1 LFLLLVLSDYTPENK
16 QKDKMTAIASRRW
29 ISLLKAIETSVGL
42 VLKIWNCDWQHIVVT
57 IVLLS
62 LPLDSDGPD
71 TVCPTTEPV
80 VSTENTAIIAGVVG
94 GLVGV
99 LLLSLLLVFILWYQ
113 FCRNKDLEDDSSRG
127 SAFDFS
133 SKRVQIINP
142 KVTAGEQ
149 EEEDIK
155 KKDTTL

>member
-1 LFLLLVLSDYTPENK
+1 MTTAFANRIMPLKILEAMGPIIPVFRIVYCNQAGLFGCNPALRGKACNEIVLSLLLDP
-16 QKDKMTAIASRRW
+16 
-29 ISLLKAIETSVGL
+29 
-42 VLKIWNCDWQHIVVT
+42 
-57 IVLLS
+57 
-62 LPLDSDGPD
+62 DGPD
-71 TVCPTTEPV
+71 TVCSTEPV

-142 KVTAGEQ
+142 NMTAGEQ
-149 EEEDIK
+149 EEEIK

>member
-1 LFLLLVLSDYTPENK
+1 MATHSSHNCNEIVLSLLLDP
-16 QKDKMTAIASRRW
+16 
-29 ISLLKAIETSVGL
+29 
-42 VLKIWNCDWQHIVVT
+42 
-57 IVLLS
+57 
-62 LPLDSDGPD
+62 DGPD
-71 TVCPTTEPV
+71 TICPTEPV

>member
-1 LFLLLVLSDYTPENK
+1 
-16 QKDKMTAIASRRW
+16 M
-29 ISLLKAIETSVGL
+29 
-42 VLKIWNCDWQHIVVT
+42 
-57 IVLLS
+57 
-62 LPLDSDGPD
+62 
-71 TVCPTTEPV
+71 
-80 VSTENTAIIAGVVG
+80 STENTAIIAGVVG

-142 KVTAGEQ
+142 NMTAGEQ
-149 EEEDIK
+149 EEEIK